1 MPLELRR
8 VEASDHDILERC
20 IVVETAAFDSSHIKP
35 IVYPGP
41 FPPDADER
49 RVAELSE
56 TLSKEP
62 NIHFIAVA
70 DTEIEGP
77 NAIVAWG
84 KWMVYAEGMPP
95 PKERTFSPGMNFEAA
110 KLMYGG
116 IDGLRKN
123 VEGLKCIYLS
133 VLVTDPAHQGRGAG
147 KLLMQWGADEAD
159 RLGLATFLESSEPGH
174 VLYPKFGFQD
184 VEPLVVSLAQF
195 GLERPYRAWG
205 MVRPAKE

>member
-77 NAIVAWG
+77 DAIVAWG
-84 KWMVYAEGMPP
+84 KWMVYADGMPP
-95 PKERTFSPGMNFEAA
+95 PKERTFLPGMNFEAA

-116 IDGLRKN
+116 IDSLRKN
-123 VEGLKCIYLS
+123 VEGLKCMCEYLMS
-133 VLVTDPAHQGRGAG
+133 RPRFASSADDGNALLISLDRFECPGDGPRASRPRRGEAADAMGR
-147 KLLMQWGADEAD
+147 
-159 RLGLATFLESSEPGH
+159 
-174 VLYPKFGFQD
+174 
-184 VEPLVVSLAQF
+184 
-195 GLERPYRAWG
+195 
-205 MVRPAKE
+205 